1 MEGTHVSK
9 SFVIIGLVL
18 LACKL
23 NREMQVLLSFI
34 VDGGKSWNEH
44 GKYVMVLWVGVGLFI
59 YSFLFFVYQALFGL
73 DG

>member
-34 VDGGKSWNEH
+34 VDGGRSLNEH
-44 GKYVMVLWVGVGLFI
+44 GMYVMVLWVGVGLFI

>member
-1 MEGTHVSK
+1 MELMFLGA
-9 SFVIIGLVL
+9 FVIIGLVL

-34 VDGGKSWNEH
+34 VDGGRSLNEH
-44 GKYVMVLWVGVGLFI
+44 GMYVMVLWVGVGLFI
-59 YSFLFFVYQALFGL
+59 YSFLFLVYQALFGL